1 MAIIITTRNSG
12 GAVLGSDRAPQINS
26 PIIAPSSKTATAEM
40 VTGVA
45 YVAPLLGMVAYAAGL
60 AGTQGAGAA
69 VPFLLLYALVGGA
82 VIVGVVYAMAQ
93 RLREID
99 GGEEDEAS
107 KY

>member
-1 MAIIITTRNSG
+1 MMQKNTKKKIAPVIIT
-12 GAVLGSDRAPQINS
+12 VI
-26 PIIAPSSKTATAEM
+26 
-40 VTGVA
+40 VVA